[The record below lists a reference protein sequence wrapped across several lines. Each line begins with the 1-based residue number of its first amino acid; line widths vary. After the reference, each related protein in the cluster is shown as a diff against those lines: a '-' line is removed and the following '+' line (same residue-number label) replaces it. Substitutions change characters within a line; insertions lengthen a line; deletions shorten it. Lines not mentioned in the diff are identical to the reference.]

1 MTKPITHGTAKA
13 IDPSI
18 NNEGGGMDAKM
29 ELILAKADLVLQTV
43 RMARVENHEY
53 CRAIITHLWVAAF
66 SLLII
71 VVGAF
76 PLQR

>member
-1 MTKPITHGTAKA
+1 MSQLQDPINKA
-13 IDPSI
+13 IGPSI
-18 NNEGGGMDAKM
+18 NNEGGSMDAKM

-53 CRAIITHLWVAAF
+53 CRTIIIHLWVAAF
-66 SLLII
+66 SLLIV

-76 PLQR
+76 ALRR